1 MPPVSRFSYCAPLPC
16 SARCASFSRWGLCLT
31 YGLVKMSIDMSRDPN
46 ISASAL
52 GAFISALLVL
62 LIGLLADGIALRLGR
77 MHQNVTGVPMADE
90 LGSQASQSSAVGV
103 GR

>member
-1 MPPVSRFSYCAPLPC
+1 
-16 SARCASFSRWGLCLT
+16 
-31 YGLVKMSIDMSRDPN
+31 MSIDMSRDPN

-77 MHQNVTGVPMADE
+77 MHQNVTGVPLADE
-90 LGSQASQSSAVGV
+90 LHAGESRSNAVEV